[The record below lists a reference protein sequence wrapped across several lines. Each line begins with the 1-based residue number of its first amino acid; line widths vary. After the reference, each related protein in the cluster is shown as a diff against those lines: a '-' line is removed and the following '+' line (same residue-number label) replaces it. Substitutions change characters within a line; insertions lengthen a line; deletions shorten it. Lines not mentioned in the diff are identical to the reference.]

1 MTKSFGLLGF
11 GFPGFR
17 VAGLP
22 GLPCE
27 GCRVVQ
33 GVVRLSRLSR
43 LQLYNVQLVHCRPD
57 IHTTHNCKVDVEE
70 REDAVKYTQDYLG
83 IIIEVIR

>member
-1 MTKSFGLLGF
+1 MRFQVRTPATEMTKSFGLLGF
-11 GFPGFR
+11 W
-17 VAGLP
+17 
-22 GLPCE
+22 
-27 GCRVVQ
+27 
-33 GVVRLSRLSR
+33 LSR
-43 LQLYNVQLVHCRPD
+43 LQLYNVQLVHRRPD